1 MGKAF
6 EKQMKIIEDQGE
18 KQVEFLKEQTKA
30 IEGKP
35 NNKNNQSRS
44 SIVFDDFMEKRKNLL
59 SELYESVG
67 MNELYFEY
75 VGNTK
80 DVSIY
85 EYMDSK
91 ELFSEL
97 KDNFIRFNEALKRQ
111 EEFLKKINEVK
122 VDIKTPEQEEVFTN
136 LENFTNLEKKFL
148 IFLDIML
155 K

>member
-6 EKQMKIIEDQGE
+6 EKQIKITEDQGE

-44 SIVFDDFMEKRKNLL
+44 SVLFDDLIEKRKKLL

-67 MNELYFEY
+67 MNKLYFEY

-85 EYMDSK
+85 
-91 ELFSEL
+91 
-97 KDNFIRFNEALKRQ
+97 
-111 EEFLKKINEVK
+111 
-122 VDIKTPEQEEVFTN
+122 
-136 LENFTNLEKKFL
+136 
-148 IFLDIML
+148 
-155 K
+155 

>member
-1 MGKAF
+1 MKLMITLEMKNYNIILTEKLPKYQLYHQAKIDKFKYVTGKDILPSNQQQIIEQAKFNYSSLGKAF
-6 EKQMKIIEDQGE
+6 EKQIKIIEDQGE

-44 SIVFDDFMEKRKNLL
+44 SIVFDDLIEKRKNLL

-67 MNELYFEY
+67 MNKLYFEY

-85 EYMDSK
+85 
-91 ELFSEL
+91 
-97 KDNFIRFNEALKRQ
+97 
-111 EEFLKKINEVK
+111 
-122 VDIKTPEQEEVFTN
+122 
-136 LENFTNLEKKFL
+136 
-148 IFLDIML
+148 
-155 K
+155 

>member
-1 MGKAF
+1 
-6 EKQMKIIEDQGE
+6 
-18 KQVEFLKEQTKA
+18 
-30 IEGKP
+30 
-35 NNKNNQSRS
+35 
-44 SIVFDDFMEKRKNLL
+44 
-59 SELYESVG
+59 
-67 MNELYFEY
+67 
-75 VGNTK
+75 
-80 DVSIY
+80 
-85 EYMDSK
+85 MDSK

-97 KDNFIRFNEALKRQ
+97 KDNFVRFNEALKRQ